1 MHTRSIATS
10 TLWQLGSQA
19 VTMVLSIVSIKFV
32 TIALSQSLVGNYQ
45 TVWSYLQIFG
55 ILADFGLYAVAVR
68 EFSKAK
74 DPGLTLGTLFVL
86 RAGIT
91 LLSLG
96 GAIGI
101 AFALP
106 GFGGT
111 PLPLGIAIAV
121 FVPFFTLLS
130 GMLRTLFQVRYQMHY
145 VFLAEVCSK
154 FVPVCLIGLSL
165 IFGAR
170 LSDNLNFYYA
180 FLGFGGIGSFILF
193 LFSLRFARPLLD
205 SLGKPDEPE
214 LRPASRGLF
223 GVHPR
228 FSGAEFFR
236 ILKLSAPYGIAFLM
250 TTIYRQSDITLI
262 ALLRPQ
268 DYDIQ
273 NAHYGIVMRLTEV
286 GFLLPTLIMNSALPV
301 MSTGGRSDME
311 DFLGK
316 LLLSLLTLGSIISLF
331 SFFLARP
338 LILLITQESYL
349 STPLSFGSDTA
360 LQLMAFPMFLGM
372 IITFCFYLL
381 LHEHRWKW
389 LLTFTTFSA
398 ALSVTFNSALIPQF
412 GFMGA
417 AMTSVFIHLFL
428 TTGLLIVSLRF
439 TKVSIPFSKLC
450 QWFAFSLVT
459 GLSLFA
465 MAPFITSSLSTILLS
480 GAMLGFSLVLLF
492 LFGLPPANFVGVTR
506 H

>member
-1 MHTRSIATS
+1 
-10 TLWQLGSQA
+10 
-19 VTMVLSIVSIKFV
+19 
-32 TIALSQSLVGNYQ
+32 
-45 TVWSYLQIFG
+45 
-55 ILADFGLYAVAVR
+55 
-68 EFSKAK
+68 
-74 DPGLTLGTLFVL
+74 
-86 RAGIT
+86 
-91 LLSLG
+91 
-96 GAIGI
+96 
-101 AFALP
+101 
-106 GFGGT
+106 
-111 PLPLGIAIAV
+111 
-121 FVPFFTLLS
+121 
-130 GMLRTLFQVRYQMHY
+130 
-145 VFLAEVCSK
+145 
-154 FVPVCLIGLSL
+154 
-165 IFGAR
+165 
-170 LSDNLNFYYA
+170 
-180 FLGFGGIGSFILF
+180 
-193 LFSLRFARPLLD
+193 
-205 SLGKPDEPE
+205 
-214 LRPASRGLF
+214 
-223 GVHPR
+223 
-228 FSGAEFFR
+228 
-236 ILKLSAPYGIAFLM
+236 
-250 TTIYRQSDITLI
+250 
-262 ALLRPQ
+262 
-268 DYDIQ
+268 
-273 NAHYGIVMRLTEV
+273 
-286 GFLLPTLIMNSALPV
+286 
-301 MSTGGRSDME
+301 ME

>member
-1 MHTRSIATS
+1 MHSRHIATS
-10 TLWQLGSQA
+10 TLWQLSSQA

-32 TIALSQSLVGNYQ
+32 TTALSQSLVGNYQ

-68 EFSKAK
+68 EFAKAK

-86 RAGIT
+86 RAAIT
-91 LLSLG
+91 FLSLG
-96 GAIGI
+96 SAIGI

-106 GFGGT
+106 AFTGT

-130 GMLRTLFQVRYQMHY
+130 GMLRTLFQVRYQMQY

-154 FVPVCLIGLSL
+154 FIPVCLIGLAVWL
-165 IFGAR
+165 GAR
-170 LSDNLNFYYA
+170 NSDNVNLFYVFNA
-180 FLGFGGIGSFILF
+180 FGGIGALILF
-193 LFSLRFARPLLD
+193 LFSLRFARGLL
-205 SLGKPDEPE
+205 
-214 LRPASRGLF
+214 

-228 FSGAEFFR
+228 FLRAEFFR
-236 ILKLSAPYGIAFLM
+236 ILRLSAPYGIAFLM
-250 TTIYRQSDITLI
+250 TTIYRQSDVTLI

-273 NAHYGIVMRLTEV
+273 NAHYGIVLRLTEV
-286 GFLLPTLIMNSALPV
+286 GFLLPTLIMNSALPM
-301 MSTGGRSDME
+301 MSTGDRDDMD

-338 LILLITQESYL
+338 LILLITRESYL

-360 LQLMAFPMFLGM
+360 LRLMAFPMFLGM

-389 LLTFTTFSA
+389 LLTFTTLSA
-398 ALSVTFNSALIPQF
+398 GLSVILNTILISEF

-417 AMTSVFIHLFL
+417 AMTSVFIHIFL
-428 TTGLLIVSLRF
+428 AAGLLAVSLRF
-439 TKVSIPFSKLC
+439 TKVTIPFPRLC
-450 QWFAFSLVT
+450 HWFAFSLVT

-465 MAPFITSSLSTILLS
+465 MAPFIQNSLTTILLGGLALAGS
-480 GAMLGFSLVLLF
+480 FLLLLF
-492 LFGLPPANFVGVTR
+492 LDLPPANFLRSLKKIESVG
-506 H
+506 